1 MEGPVKLDVFY
12 ERRSNLA
19 SHRRVAMKRLC
30 GPGDIYGQLK
40 LGEDLGSNEIARV
53 LEYNVLGFLQGATW
67 PVRMLARGQL
77 NIFLFNEILLVETAI
92 LPLILLRRDRRTF
105 HRNMFTRAKMLNEH
119 EHREYVRLIAEVTHA
134 VQGND
139 RAAMRDIH
147 LEIFR
152 EICRLARE
160 AFAIYN
166 LNFLP
171 HVEQELVTFYSHEWP
186 MT

>member
-19 SHRRVAMKRLC
+19 SHRRVAMKRLW
-30 GPGDIYGQLK
+30 GPDDIYRQLK
-40 LGEDLGSNEIARV
+40 LGEDLGSNEIARA
-53 LEYNVLGFLQGATW
+53 LEYTVLGFLQGATW

-92 LPLILLRRDRRTF
+92 LPLILLPRNPRTF
-105 HRNMFTRAKMLNEH
+105 HRNMFTRAKMLNEQ

-139 RAAMRDIH
+139 RAAMRDVH

-166 LNFLP
+166 LNFP
-171 HVEQELVTFYSHEWP
+171 PRVEQELVTFYSREWP